1 MSNGKTIAQRM
12 EEARIQAGAQ
22 NYKGHDYMNLAR
34 FDENTRHM
42 IIFHVLTHDSPVG
55 DKGDKMRLFLTEAGY
70 QKFLESQERGEVKL
84 KNHAKVSG
92 GHLHYDR
99 RDRAL

>member
-1 MSNGKTIAQRM
+1 
-12 EEARIQAGAQ
+12 
-22 NYKGHDYMNLAR
+22 
-34 FDENTRHM
+34 
-42 IIFHVLTHDSPVG
+42 
-55 DKGDKMRLFLTEAGY
+55 MRLFLTEAGY

-92 GHLHYDR
+92 GNLHYDR